1 MPVILHVDPST
12 ADRDSIR
19 EALASQETWSIEG
32 AESYDE
38 ARIRL
43 DQGPVD
49 LILCEMDL
57 GDGEWR
63 DVLSAVRSR
72 QLTAPVIIVSSQ
84 MTIES
89 AAQAVREGAEGVLVK
104 GGDSSEWFFPMEC
117 AIDRATSRSMRQSA
131 ENTLDQLTQKFI
143 LENEKGRI
151 PYLVNL
157 LVENCDRFGLLDDR
171 DRMRIQVAL
180 EEALLNSVVH
190 GNLEVSSRLRELE
203 GDLFEQAI
211 AERKVIEPYR
221 SRRVTLIA
229 HYSHTEARFTI
240 RDEGPGFDV
249 TKVRNP
255 TEDDAIALASG
266 RGILLMRSFMDDV
279 EYNNKGNEVSMLKR
293 RSSTLS
299 PQSLS
304 PLVATAEVGC
314 GVAAQ

>member
-19 EALASQETWSIEG
+19 QALASQETWSIEG

-38 ARIRL
+38 ARSRL

-49 LILCEMDL
+49 LILCEADL

-63 DVLSAVRSR
+63 DLVCAVSSR
-72 QLTAPVIIVSSQ
+72 QMTTPVIIVSSQ
-84 MTIES
+84 MTVES

-104 GGDSSEWFFPMEC
+104 GGDASEWFFPLEC
-117 AIDRATSRSMRQSA
+117 AIDRATSRSTRLAA
-131 ENTLDQLTQKFI
+131 ENSLTQLTQKFV
-143 LENEKGRI
+143 LNNEKGHI
-151 PYLVNL
+151 PSLVNL
-157 LVENCDRFGLLDDR
+157 LVENCNRFGLLDDR

-229 HYSHTEARFTI
+229 NYTYDEARFTI

-266 RGILLMRSFMDDV
+266 RGILLMRSFMDEV
-279 EYNNKGNEVSMLKR
+279 EYSNKGNEVSMVKR
-293 RSSTLS
+293 RSAT
-299 PQSLS
+299 QS
-304 PLVATAEVGC
+304 PLAEITEARC
-314 GVAAQ
+314 GAAAP

>member
-19 EALASQETWSIEG
+19 QALASQETWSIEG

-38 ARIRL
+38 ARSRL

-49 LILCEMDL
+49 LILCEADL

-63 DVLSAVRSR
+63 DLVCAVSSR
-72 QLTAPVIIVSSQ
+72 QMTTPVIIVSSQ
-84 MTIES
+84 MTVES

-104 GGDSSEWFFPMEC
+104 GGDASEWFFPLEC
-117 AIDRATSRSMRQSA
+117 AIDRATSRSTRLAA
-131 ENTLDQLTQKFI
+131 ENALTQLTQKFV
-143 LENEKGRI
+143 LMNEKGHI
-151 PYLVNL
+151 PSLVNL
-157 LVENCDRFGLLDDR
+157 LVENCNRFGLLDDR

-229 HYSHTEARFTI
+229 NFTHDEARFTI

-266 RGILLMRSFMDDV
+266 RGILLMRSFMDEV
-279 EYNNKGNEVSMLKR
+279 EYSNKGNEVSMVKR
-293 RSSTLS
+293 RSATLS
-299 PQSLS
+299 PL
-304 PLVATAEVGC
+304 AEITEARC
-314 GVAAQ
+314 GAAAP